1 MNENLASTTASVSP
15 QQQNAGS
22 GEVLLRV
29 RGLRTTLYTDT
40 AAVRAID
47 GIDLDIRRGETF
59 ALVGESGCG
68 KSMTALSITRLLPEN
83 GRIEGGSVELDGVD
97 LLGLSEAQMRDI
109 RGRRIA
115 MIFQE
120 PATSL
125 NPVLTVGYQIAE
137 VIERHTGL
145 RGAAVRKRAI
155 ELLDAVGI
163 ADSARRIDEYPFQ
176 LSGGM
181 KQRVMIAIALAADP
195 DLLIADEPTTALDVI
210 VQRGVIQLL
219 SRIQRE
225 EKNSLVLVT
234 HDMGVH
240 AHLTHRIVIMY
251 AGKVIEE
258 GSTAKIFSAPQHP
271 YTQYLIGSLPV
282 IGDKEYRVS
291 APGNPPRLDRPLT
304 GCRFVDRCPKAM
316 PQCRQAAPALV
327 ETGKD
332 HKVACF
338 LVSPEEEKESA

>member
-1 MNENLASTTASVSP
+1 MSL
-15 QQQNAGS
+15 
-22 GEVLLRV
+22 
-29 RGLRTTLYTDT
+29 
-40 AAVRAID
+40 VRAESLKAYYITKAYGVERVVKAVD
-47 GIDLDIRRGETF
+47 NVTLEVRENEILGI
-59 ALVGESGCG
+59 AGESGCG
-68 KSMTALSITRLLPEN
+68 KSTLMKT
-83 GRIEGGSVELDGVD
+83 
-97 LLGLSEAQMRDI
+97 LLGIVQPPLTVVG
-109 RGRRIA
+109 GRVVYTVDGKDVDVTA
-115 MIFQE
+115 ASPQE
-120 PATSL
+120 LEGVRWRHVSYVPQGSMNVL
-125 NPVLTVGYQIAE
+125 NPV
-137 VIERHTGL
+137 
-145 RGAAVRKRAI
+145 
-155 ELLDAVGI
+155 
-163 ADSARRIDEYPFQ
+163 RRIKHTFRDFVAHRVQRMSQAELVKWAAEHLKSLGLPPEVLNAYPHQ

-181 KQRVMIAIALAADP
+181 KQRVTIVLAT
-195 DLLIADEPTTALDVI
+195 LLKPKVIFADEPTTALDVI